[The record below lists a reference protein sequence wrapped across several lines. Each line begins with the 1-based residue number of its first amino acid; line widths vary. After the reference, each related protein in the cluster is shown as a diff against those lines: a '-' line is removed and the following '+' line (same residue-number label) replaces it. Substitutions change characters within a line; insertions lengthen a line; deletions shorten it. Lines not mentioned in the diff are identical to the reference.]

1 MLAEIV
7 ISGSGGQGVLVIG
20 RLLAEAGF
28 LEGKEVVWSPSY
40 SAEKRG
46 GTVSCMVTISSEKI
60 GALMITR
67 PTIGI
72 AMNHT
77 AALKLEPTLKTGGW
91 LLVNQSD
98 SDFKPA
104 RQDIRYFTVL
114 ANKLAL
120 EMGAE
125 STANIIALGALL
137 AAHPVVSLEGVI
149 KAIGQLFGSKTLEI
163 NRQALIKGTI
173 SVRTFDAST
182 NLSL

>member
-72 AMNHT
+72 AMNH
-77 AALKLEPTLKTGGW
+77 AAAVKLEPSLKKGGW
-91 LLVNQSD
+91 LLVNQAD
-98 SDFKPA
+98 NAFKPA
-104 RQDIRYFTVL
+104 RRDIQFL
-114 ANKLAL
+114 DISANRLAL
-120 EMGAE
+120 EMGSE

-137 AAHPVVSLEGVI
+137 AAHPVVSLDGVI
-149 KAIGQLFGSKTLEI
+149 KAMAQLFGDKTLEM
-163 NRQALIKGTI
+163 NKQALITGSQSVKTI
-173 SVRTFDAST
+173 EKRT
-182 NLSL
+182 